1 MHNFLVNLIIG
12 IIGGIFSSVIVTR
25 VFLIRSELEDQ
36 IEILKMTV
44 YRFGSIKAYFD
55 VIEEIL
61 KLSSDTSSEIEQ
73 EIQKDP
79 SYLSTHDIIHAG
91 DAINSIKATL
101 LDKTINEICNQDVSF
116 VLKNHEYKKLQYEA
130 IQTIQKYKEIK
141 EFKFK
146 TIDTCKK
153 EVQELEH
160 KYNQCFKEKGKEF
173 IRLLFKDKI
182 LIALACI
189 FVLLCILSV
198 IPN

>member
-101 LDKTINEICNQDVSF
+101 LDKTINEICSQDVSF
-116 VLKNHEYKKLQYEA
+116 VLKNKEYKKLQYEA

-153 EVQELEH
+153 EVQKLEH
-160 KYNQCFKEKGKEF
+160 KYNQCFKEKGKE
-173 IRLLFKDKI
+173 IVRLLFKDKI

>member
-12 IIGGIFSSVIVTR
+12 IIGWIFSSVIVTR

-116 VLKNHEYKKLQYEA
+116 VLKNKEYKKLQYEA